1 MAEKRHIFLIP
12 GFFGF
17 ASIGEVLYFAH
28 IVEFLSAACYRLGL
42 RVEIHR
48 VPTHPTASIRKRAAA
63 LAEAIARTGAAS
75 GGGIDLIGHSTGGL
89 DARLL
94 ATPRVSLPTEVAV
107 EPLAS
112 RIRSV
117 VTVAAPHHGTPLSS
131 VFGTL
136 FGKPLLRLLSLATL
150 YVLRFGH
157 LPTSVVLRMS
167 ALIVRLDSRLGL
179 THNVADQLFN
189 ELLGDF
195 SPERRLEVQRF
206 LEQASLDQALMA
218 QVTPEGAD
226 VFNAG
231 TVDREGVRY
240 GSVVTMAPRPGL
252 RSVWRQRLDPYAH
265 LTHAIFFMLYRASA
279 GGSGHA
285 LPALTPAQRELL
297 PRAFGRLPQSSDN
310 DGVVPTGSQLWGEV
324 IHAAVADHLDVIG
337 HFGDARRVPPHYD
350 WLASGS
356 GFRREHFERLWTDV
370 AYFLA
375 DRARPVLA

>member
-28 IVEFLSAACYRLGL
+28 IVEFLAAACYRLGL

-63 LAEAIARTGAAS
+63 LAEAIANTDAAH

-94 ATPRVSLPTEVAV
+94 ATPQVSLPTEVDV
-107 EPLAS
+107 EAMAS

-117 VTVAAPHHGTPLSS
+117 TTVSAPHHGTPLSS

-136 FGKPLLRLLSLATL
+136 FGKPLLRLLSIATL

-157 LPTSVVLRMS
+157 LPISVVLRMT
-167 ALIVRLDSRLGL
+167 ALFVHLDERLGL
-179 THNVADQLFN
+179 RHNVADQLFN

-195 SPERRLEVQRF
+195 SPPRRLEVQRF

-240 GSVVTMAPRPGL
+240 GSVVTMAPRPGV

-265 LTHAIFFMLYRASA
+265 LSHAIFFALYRASA

-285 LPALTPAQRELL
+285 RPVLTVPQRELVS
-297 PRAFGRLPQSSDN
+297 RALGRVPEISDN
-310 DGVVPTGSQLWGEV
+310 DGVVPTGSQLWGEI

-356 GFRREHFERLWTDV
+356 GFRREQFERLWTDV

-375 DRARPVLA
+375 ARPRPAPC